1 MFLGVGFGKALGFLV
16 FIIVGIV
23 IVKTILNKYP
33 VNGLTDIVNAV

>member
-1 MFLGVGFGKALGFLV
+1 MFLGVGFGKALGFLA

-33 VNGLTDIVNAV
+33 VNCLTDIVNAV